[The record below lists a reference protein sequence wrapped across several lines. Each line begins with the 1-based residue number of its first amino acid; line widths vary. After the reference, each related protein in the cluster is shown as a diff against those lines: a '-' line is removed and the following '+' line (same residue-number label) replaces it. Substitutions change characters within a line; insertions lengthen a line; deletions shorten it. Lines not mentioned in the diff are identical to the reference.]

1 VIKEQE
7 SHAGQQ
13 IQVKGA
19 EAGLVLVH
27 RLALFLV
34 WQALIA
40 VCYLMAG
47 HSAPWAASAAWWPVS
62 ATLTNF
68 ITIAYL
74 RRQAAR
80 EGVSYRQLIGAV
92 LNKQHVKLDLLT
104 VLGVL
109 LAAAP
114 AAMLPNIGLAQL
126 LFGDPMAPVAM
137 FAQPLPVGVALMAM
151 VLFPLTIAFAELPFY
166 FGYVMPRL
174 AAGRP
179 GYGWPVILPAIV
191 LAAQHVTLPLIPDPR
206 FILWRLGMFVPFALL
221 LGFVL
226 RWRPRLL
233 PYLMAVHALID
244 LSAASM
250 VWQVSTGG

>member
-1 VIKEQE
+1 MTKAHDRIQ
-7 SHAGQQ
+7 GQQ
-13 IQVKGA
+13 STIKGA
-19 EAGLVLVH
+19 EVSWVLAH
-27 RLALFLV
+27 RLGLFLA

-40 VCYLMAG
+40 LRYLMAG
-47 HSAPWAASAAWWPVS
+47 HSAPWSASAAWWPVS
-62 ATLTNF
+62 VTLTNF

-80 EGVSYRQLIGAV
+80 EGISYWQLIGAV
-92 LNKQHVKLDLLT
+92 FERQHVKRDLLT
-104 VLGVL
+104 VFAVL
-109 LAAAP
+109 IAAAP

-126 LFGDPMAPVAM
+126 LFGDPMVPVGM
-137 FAQPLPVGVALMAM
+137 FAQPLPVGVALAAM

-174 AAGRP
+174 ANGRP
-179 GYGWPVILPAIV
+179 GYGWPVILPALF

-221 LGFVL
+221 LAFVL

>member
-1 VIKEQE
+1 MIQAHD

-13 IQVKGA
+13 IQVKGT
-19 EAGLVLVH
+19 EAGLVLAH
-27 RLALFLV
+27 RLVLFLI

-40 VCYLMAG
+40 VGYLVMG
-47 HSAPWAASAAWWPVS
+47 HSAPWSASAAWWPVS
-62 ATLTNF
+62 VTLTNLV
-68 ITIAYL
+68 TIAYL

-80 EGVSYRQLIGAV
+80 EGVSYWQLIGAV
-92 LNKQHVKLDLLT
+92 FDRQHVTRDLLT

-109 LAAAP
+109 IAAAP

-137 FAQPLPVGVALMAM
+137 FAQPLPVAVALMAM

-179 GYGWPVILPAIV
+179 GYGWPVILPAFV

-206 FILWRLGMFVPFALL
+206 FILWRLGMFIPFALL